1 MRFFLYRNHKLII
14 MKYFLR
20 LFTAILLILSFS
32 CSSGDS
38 DSSDDS
44 GDTNLKLLKGYTK
57 EENGQITELVNL
69 VYEGDKII
77 ELVSDFNS
85 KISYEYENNL
95 LVLEERFDYDFSS
108 QQYNVFDDVTT
119 FQYVDN
125 ILFSD
130 KAVYDV
136 DTDEHNKHK
145 YSLLSNGKISQYDF
159 YQDED
164 VNNPI
169 PPGGSRI
176 FTYNQN
182 NVVLESQTNGNGN
195 EEFRI
200 ERTFDDQNNPMRNV
214 NIQSTRQIWA
224 LLLSPMSDN
233 NMLTRNAYDNN
244 DELYWSL
251 SYTYQYDEDGY
262 PISRET
268 YNNLTQVIDEVLT
281 FEYYE

>member
-1 MRFFLYRNHKLII
+1 

-32 CSSGDS
+32 CSSDDS